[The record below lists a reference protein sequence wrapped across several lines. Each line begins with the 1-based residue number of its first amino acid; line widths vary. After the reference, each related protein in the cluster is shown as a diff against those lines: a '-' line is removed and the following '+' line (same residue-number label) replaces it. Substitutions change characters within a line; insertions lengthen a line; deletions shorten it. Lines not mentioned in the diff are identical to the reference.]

1 MNYDIQ
7 LKRIYH
13 DAAPDDGARILVDRL
28 WPRGK
33 HRELLAL
40 TDWYRAASPSTVLR
54 RQYYND
60 EISAS
65 VFATRYRGELRDNPE
80 CLIPLLRHARQ
91 GRLTLLS
98 AARDLSTSHLPLLRE
113 ALIAALEE
121 EDRADHEPSSPPCY
135 AHLVPGPDS
144 E

>member
-1 MNYDIQ
+1 MTYDIR

-13 DAAPDDGARILVDRL
+13 DAAPDDGSRVLVDRL

-40 TDWYRAASPSTVLR
+40 TDWYRAASPTNALR

-65 VFATRYRGELRDNPE
+65 VFATRYRGELRDAPD
-80 CLIPLLRHARQ
+80 CLTPLLRYARQ

-98 AARDLSTSHLPLLRE
+98 SARDLSASHLPLLKE

-121 EDRADHEPSSPPCY
+121 EDWADIEPSSPPCY
-135 AHLVPGPDS
+135 AHLIPGPGDK
-144 E
+144 